1 MKAGIV
7 PSKLV
12 FFIDSCTLPSLSYM
26 RAVKNAVSAF
36 HCCINFYL
44 IWYIGLL
51 SLCSKENGMLKVKD
65 IMTTEVFVLHATQT
79 LELVRSLMR
88 IKHVR
93 HVPIVDGDNAFVGLM
108 THRDLLAQTISH
120 LAEVD
125 EDEQEYLDRHIH
137 IVNTMKTDVLT
148 ADPEMD
154 VCSAIA
160 KLLDHKYGCLPVV
173 SDGKLVGIVTE
184 ADFLN
189 LTLGLLRD
197 SDSTCV

>member
-1 MKAGIV
+1 
-7 PSKLV
+7 
-12 FFIDSCTLPSLSYM
+12 
-26 RAVKNAVSAF
+26 
-36 HCCINFYL
+36 
-44 IWYIGLL
+44 
-51 SLCSKENGMLKVKD
+51 MLKVKD
-65 IMTTEVFVLHATQT
+65 IMTSEVFVLHATQT

-93 HVPIVDGDNAFVGLM
+93 HVPIVDPDNSFVGLM

-137 IVNTMKTDVLT
+137 IMNIMKTDIIT

-154 VCSAIA
+154 VCDAISM
-160 KLLDHKYGCLPVV
+160 LLENKYGCLPVV

-184 ADFLN
+184 ADFLK
-189 LTLGLLRD
+189 LTQELLLK
-197 SDSTCV
+197 SESSHV

>member
-1 MKAGIV
+1 
-7 PSKLV
+7 
-12 FFIDSCTLPSLSYM
+12 
-26 RAVKNAVSAF
+26 
-36 HCCINFYL
+36 
-44 IWYIGLL
+44 
-51 SLCSKENGMLKVKD
+51 MLKVKD

-93 HVPIVDGDNAFVGLM
+93 HVPIVDEGNTFVGLM

-137 IVNTMKTDVLT
+137 IVKTMKTDVVT

-154 VCSAIA
+154 ICSAISL
-160 KLLDHKYGCLPVV
+160 LLDHRYGCLPVV

-189 LTLGLLRD
+189 LTLELLRK
-197 SDSTCV
+197 SESTCV